1 MKKGLIII
9 STILSLMLMNS
20 CEKNTLST
28 NALLLNSGTTGTLN
42 SVYFTDNNTGFVVGL
57 NSEGSNK
64 GIILKTMDAGKSWN
78 EVQFNIDNQFTTV
91 LTSVF
96 FTSSDIGY
104 AAGWAGTIIKTKN
117 AGVSWNALESG
128 NTNDLHSI
136 YFTDADTGYA
146 VGVGRALIKTDNGG
160 ESWSPVSFGGL
171 TYYANL
177 NSVFVLNS
185 KNGFAVGN
193 DGVMLK
199 TINPIYSGGFSWV
212 EELNLKSNEKP
223 KYLLSIHFVNAN
235 TGFAVG
241 GSDDKGT
248 VLKTID
254 GGNSWS
260 VIFSGADILF
270 SVYFTSPTNG
280 YAVGQGGTIIKTT
293 DGGDNWTKIESGTY
307 KTLTSIFSASNKV
320 SYIVGS
326 GGVIIKLED

>member
-1 MKKGLIII
+1 MKRGLIIL
-9 STILSLMLMNS
+9 SSILSLMLMNS

-28 NALLLNSGTTGTLN
+28 NSLLLNSGTTSSLN
-42 SVYFTDNNTGFVVGL
+42 SVYFTDNNTGFAVGL
-57 NSEGSNK
+57 NSEEPNK
-64 GIILKTMDAGKSWN
+64 GIILKTIDAGKSWN
-78 EVQFNIDNQFTTV
+78 EVQFNNDKQSTTV

-104 AAGWAGTIIKTKN
+104 AAGWAGTIIKTEN
-117 AGVSWNALESG
+117 AGASWNALTSG
-128 NTNDLHSI
+128 NINDLHSI
-136 YFTDADTGYA
+136 FFTDADTGYA
-146 VGVGRALIKTDNGG
+146 VGFGRALIKTDNGG
-160 ESWSPVSFGGL
+160 ESWSPISFGGV

-212 EELNLKSNEKP
+212 EELHLNSNEKP

-241 GSDDKGT
+241 GSDNKGT

-260 VIFSGADILF
+260 VIFSDTNLLF

-293 DGGDNWTKIESGTY
+293 DGGDTWTKIESGTEN
-307 KTLTSIFSASNKV
+307 TLMSIFFPSNKV
-320 SYIVGS
+320 GYIVGTE
-326 GGVIIKLED
+326 GVIIKIED